1 VPPLAAQVE
10 TAWAAMSDIALA
22 LSVGEGGEAKLPGML
37 AAPLPDPAP
46 FMSLEM
52 DAGAYYG
59 FIADATMS
67 ADDGDEERSAEF
79 REAFGRTMKSLED
92 AIDRISFDTHFSDRG
107 MEFPTTVEFAD

>member
-1 VPPLAAQVE
+1 
-10 TAWAAMSDIALA
+10 
-22 LSVGEGGEAKLPGML
+22 
-37 AAPLPDPAP
+37 
-46 FMSLEM
+46 
-52 DAGAYYG
+52 
-59 FIADATMS
+59 MS